1 MVENYPKNG
10 DPGKYPNCD
19 IVETMTT
26 KVRVFSKCKR
36 IRSHFKKAV
45 DGGKKRDTGKN
56 VSTFYTIYQ
65 NTYENRRAV
74 TAIGNFGDSSY
85 SGNRSLFFINIL
97 Y

>member
-1 MVENYPKNG
+1 
-10 DPGKYPNCD
+10 
-19 IVETMTT
+19 MTT

-56 VSTFYTIYQ
+56 VSAFYTIYQ
-65 NTYENRRAV
+65 STYGNRRAV

-85 SGNRSLFFINIL
+85 SGNRSFILKNIIFH
-97 Y
+97 